1 MNKNHIE
8 TNNQVINKFDL
19 NICKQLEQKAEEEIS
34 NSFNLAINSMVR
46 LEINFVVNY
55 IINLKLKLRENLK
68 KTNNGINKIRSY
80 LMFYNIIFSQ
90 NDKLIGFIVDEEGLP
105 KPYETE
111 DEAEQSKVGHVASA
125 YIETIEIDH

>member
-1 MNKNHIE
+1 
-8 TNNQVINKFDL
+8 
-19 NICKQLEQKAEEEIS
+19 
-34 NSFNLAINSMVR
+34 
-46 LEINFVVNY
+46 
-55 IINLKLKLRENLK
+55 
-68 KTNNGINKIRSY
+68 
-80 LMFYNIIFSQ
+80 MFYNIIFSQ